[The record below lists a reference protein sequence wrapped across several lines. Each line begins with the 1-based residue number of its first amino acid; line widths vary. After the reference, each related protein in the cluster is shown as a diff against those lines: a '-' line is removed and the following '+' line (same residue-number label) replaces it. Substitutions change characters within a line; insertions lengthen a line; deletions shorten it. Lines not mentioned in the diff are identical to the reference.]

1 MTLLPR
7 TLLWRTVALIAV
19 LLFIAL
25 AAAVQVFR
33 LTEREPRARQ
43 IAQQVASL
51 VNVTRS
57 ALITAAPGKRR
68 SLLADLSESEG
79 IRIYP
84 ADEISPRPVRFEVPW
99 MPVVQDELHRLLGPD
114 THAVFVPGEGGHL
127 WVSFKIDD
135 DVFWLVVTRSRF
147 EHPFAW
153 RWLGWIAALLV
164 LTILCAYLIV
174 AHVNRPL
181 RRLTAAA
188 TRLGRGEPLEPL
200 TEDGPAEVRGLTRA
214 FNQMAA
220 DLAHLDADRKLLLAG
235 VSHDLRTPLSR
246 LRLAVEMLPDA
257 HDDGAK
263 HGMVQDIEDM
273 DAVIAQFTAFVR
285 EGEGEQKTATDLD
298 ELVRGCLERYARA
311 GRAIGTRL
319 APLPRLALRA
329 TSMQRLIANLVDNAL
344 KYGMRAGAS
353 GAEVEV
359 HTWQQGDRVYLSVL
373 DRGPGI
379 PSGSAQHLVQPFTR
393 LDASRTNPTGS
404 GLGLAIVDRIARS
417 HGGSLSLLARTGGGL
432 EARVELPV

>member
-1 MTLLPR
+1 VTLLPR

-19 LLFIAL
+19 LLFVAL

-57 ALITAAPGKRR
+57 ALITAASGKRR
-68 SLLADLSESEG
+68 SLLADLSEREG

-84 ADEISPRPVRFEVPW
+84 ADEVSPRPVRFEVPW
-99 MPVVQDELHRLLGPD
+99 MPVVQDELHRLLGAE
-114 THAVFVPGEGGHL
+114 TRAVFVPGDGGHL

-135 DVFWLVVTRSRF
+135 DVFWLVIARARF
-147 EHPFAW
+147 ERPFAW
-153 RWLGWIAALLV
+153 RWLGWIAGLLL
-164 LTILCAYLIV
+164 LTILGAYLIV

-181 RRLTAAA
+181 RHITAAA
-188 TRLGRGEPLEPL
+188 LRLGRGESLEPL
-200 TEDGPAEVRGLTRA
+200 IEDGPAEVRGLTRA

-220 DLAHLDADRKLLLAG
+220 DLAHLEADRKLLLAG

-257 HDDGAK
+257 HNDDSK

-285 EGEGEQKTATDLD
+285 QGEGEQKTVTDLD

-311 GRAIGTRL
+311 GRSIGTRL
-319 APLPRLALRA
+319 APLPRLALRV
-329 TSMQRLIANLVDNAL
+329 TSMQRLISNLVDNAL
-344 KYGMRAGAS
+344 KHGVRVGAGDTDI
-353 GAEVEV
+353 EV
-359 HTWQQGDRVYLSVL
+359 HTWQQGGRVYLSVL

-379 PSGSAQHLVQPFTR
+379 PSGSAQHLMQPFTR
-393 LDASRTNPTGS
+393 LDASRTNTTGS
-404 GLGLAIVDRIARS
+404 GLGLAIVDRIARN
-417 HGGSLSLLARTGGGL
+417 HGGNLSLLARTGGGL